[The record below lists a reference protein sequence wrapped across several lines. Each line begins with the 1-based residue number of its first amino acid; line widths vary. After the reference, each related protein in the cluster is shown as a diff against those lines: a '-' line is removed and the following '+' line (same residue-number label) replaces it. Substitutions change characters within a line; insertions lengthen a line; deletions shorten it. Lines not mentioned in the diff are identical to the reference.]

1 MLSLTFFESAK
12 LSARFL
18 PGRASCSF
26 CEKLGLYFFH
36 IFWKLGQIMLERD
49 YQSKLIA
56 KLKDILPGCVILKND
71 TDYLQG
77 IPDLLILYGGRWA
90 MLEVKRCAS
99 ASHQPNQDYYVDM
112 LGRMSYAAFI
122 FPENEEEILREVQRA
137 LDPSG
142 AARLS

>member
-1 MLSLTFFESAK
+1 
-12 LSARFL
+12 
-18 PGRASCSF
+18 
-26 CEKLGLYFFH
+26 
-36 IFWKLGQIMLERD
+36 MLERD
-49 YQSKLIA
+49 YQAKLIA

-90 MLEVKRCAS
+90 MLEVKRSAS

-137 LDPSG
+137 LDPAG
-142 AARLS
+142 TARLS

>member
-1 MLSLTFFESAK
+1 
-12 LSARFL
+12 
-18 PGRASCSF
+18 
-26 CEKLGLYFFH
+26 
-36 IFWKLGQIMLERD
+36 MLERD
-49 YQSKLIA
+49 YQAKLIS

-90 MLEVKRCAS
+90 MLEVKRSAS

-137 LDPSG
+137 LDPAW
-142 AARLS
+142 AARFS